1 MGNTLRR
8 AMHVLAL
15 TGGLILLAPTIGPA
29 AVATGAVTTP
39 HDGLEPLTAA
49 SAVAGSPVAG
59 SPLPQPVLSGTYRW
73 PVPELPRLGRPFDPP
88 ATRYGSGHRGV
99 DLVAPGGGAVLSA
112 GAGTVVFA
120 GGLAGRGV
128 VSIQHPDG
136 LRTTYEPVT
145 ATVVV
150 GAAVRAGQQIGIL
163 EAGHPGCSASACL
176 HWGVRRGAEGY
187 LDPLRLIGRWKV
199 RLLAWS
205 E

>member
-1 MGNTLRR
+1 
-8 AMHVLAL
+8 MHILAL
-15 TGGLILLAPTIGPA
+15 TGGLLLVPPLVGPA
-29 AVATGAVTTP
+29 AVATGAVITLHHGLESQTP
-39 HDGLEPLTAA
+39 H
-49 SAVAGSPVAG
+49 SPVAA
-59 SPLPQPVLSGTYRW
+59 SPVPQPVPSGSYRW
-73 PVPELPRLGRPFDPP
+73 PVPGPPRLGRLFDPP

-99 DLVAPGGGAVLSA
+99 DLVAAAGSAVLAA
-112 GAGTVVFA
+112 GDGTVVFA

-163 EAGHPGCSASACL
+163 EAAHPGCAAPACL
-176 HWGVRRGAEGY
+176 HWGVRRGADSY
-187 LDPLRLIGRWKV
+187 LDPLRLIGRWEV

-205 E
+205 G